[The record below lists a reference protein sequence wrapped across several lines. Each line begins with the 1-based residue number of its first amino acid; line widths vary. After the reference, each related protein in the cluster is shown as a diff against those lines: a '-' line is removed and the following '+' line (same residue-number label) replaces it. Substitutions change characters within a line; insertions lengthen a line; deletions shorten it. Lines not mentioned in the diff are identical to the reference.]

1 MTNKGQETPQERDYK
16 PLRMTKRIGSTTYKV
31 TIHFSK
37 TSKETLQDKML
48 RLILREAENT
58 ERESLPPPET

>member
-1 MTNKGQETPQERDYK
+1 MTDKGQETPQERDNK

-37 TSKETLQDKML
+37 TSRETLQNKML
-48 RLILREAENT
+48 RLILREAENA
-58 ERESLPPPET
+58 ERESLPPPKT